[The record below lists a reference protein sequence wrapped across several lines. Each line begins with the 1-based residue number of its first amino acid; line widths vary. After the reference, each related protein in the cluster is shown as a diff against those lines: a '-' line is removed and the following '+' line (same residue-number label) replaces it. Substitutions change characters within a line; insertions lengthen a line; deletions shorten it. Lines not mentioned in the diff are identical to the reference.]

1 MFVELI
7 DSTGQSVSGCLVSC
21 QTTEEAARSVIYVVF
36 GELGDNSRFGSSLGV
51 VALELLKRSHAN

>member
-21 QTTEEAARSVIYVVF
+21 QTTEEAARSVIYSASWETIQ
-36 GELGDNSRFGSSLGV
+36 GLGRVL
-51 VALELLKRSHAN
+51 ALVRLWANC